1 MLPSRSSYRS
11 AVSQCSGSG
20 LRALPQSKGEVVQE
34 GTWPVDGPSLPH
46 CLVRG
51 THALHSLIVGHFV
64 VSSLG
69 YHR

>member
-1 MLPSRSSYRS
+1 M
-11 AVSQCSGSG
+11 SQRSGSG

-34 GTWPVDGPSLPH
+34 GNTVPAGAWPVDGPSLPH

-51 THALHSLIVGHFV
+51 MHALHSPIVGHFV